1 MKIIDVIILDKI
13 FIIVSQLKKLFPQLS
28 VIENSHF
35 EFETVTNQ
43 SLKDLR
49 QEKNRRRYLLNHLH
63 WFGYSSNHHTTLA
76 FGL

>member
-1 MKIIDVIILDKI
+1 MKIGAINIAIKIIDVIILDKI

-35 EFETVTNQ
+35 EFETITNQ

-49 QEKNRRRYLLNHLH
+49 QERNQRRY
-63 WFGYSSNHHTTLA
+63 
-76 FGL
+76 